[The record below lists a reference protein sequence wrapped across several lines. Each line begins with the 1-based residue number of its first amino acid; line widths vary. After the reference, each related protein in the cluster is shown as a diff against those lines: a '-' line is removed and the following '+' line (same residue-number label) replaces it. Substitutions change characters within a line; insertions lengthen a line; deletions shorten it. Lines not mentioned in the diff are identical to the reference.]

1 MASLFVSLDCK
12 SVYPGLVLSN
22 GRHRSCSRIAFERKC
37 SSVSQSQK
45 RPPFSTLCIIHPRN
59 ISIKYS
65 TGADVE
71 LRPAN
76 RTSPITSG
84 AVSQRTFGFGHGIAR
99 GVGPTHLSATASES
113 EAEDEGGPQEL
124 QPNMIEIDP
133 FSMPEAT
140 PLQTVASVVLTG
152 AITVLLLRS
161 LRRRSQRSKE
171 MVRSIDIIQSVQHKG
186 VMVFAFHA

>member
-12 SVYPGLVLSN
+12 NIYPGFILSN
-22 GRHRSCSRIAFERKC
+22 GRHRSCSRIALERKC
-37 SSVSQSQK
+37 SSASQSQN
-45 RPPFSTLCIIHPRN
+45 RPPFSTLCIMHPRN
-59 ISIKYS
+59 RFIKYS
-65 TGADVE
+65 TGADFE

-76 RTSPITSG
+76 RNLLITSG
-84 AVSQRTFGFGHGIAR
+84 AVLQRTLGFGHGIAR
-99 GVGPTHLSATASES
+99 NVGPNHLRATASDS
-113 EAEDEGGPQEL
+113 EAEDESGPQEL
-124 QPNMIEIDP
+124 QPNMIEMDP

-140 PLQTVASVVLTG
+140 PLQTVASVALTG